1 MAQQIR
7 HELCSVLRFW
17 GDEMVKDSRGIEYDP
32 FLPSVMSAD
41 HCAVFQVVT
50 DEIDP
55 DTGLRVVDMSESVR
69 LATEYDSQHPV

>member
-1 MAQQIR
+1 MI
-7 HELCSVLRFW
+7 
-17 GDEMVKDSRGIEYDP
+17 KDSRGIEYDP

-41 HCAVFQVVT
+41 QKAFFQVIT

-55 DTGLRVVDMSESVR
+55 DTGLHIVDMAESVR